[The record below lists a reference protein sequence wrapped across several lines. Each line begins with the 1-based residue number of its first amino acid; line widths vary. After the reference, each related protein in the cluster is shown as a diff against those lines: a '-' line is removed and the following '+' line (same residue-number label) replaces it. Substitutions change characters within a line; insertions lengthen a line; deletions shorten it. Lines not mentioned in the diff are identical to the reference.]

1 MHIEEPKISSDGAS
15 TGIDEHG
22 KPHLRAQLDP
32 PGMNRDLKRDLEG
45 NSLERS
51 LERSLEHS
59 LEQHLEQQAG
69 FLSDEEVGGGDS
81 HASRPEASPLPEVTR
96 AANPYYHD
104 DQARTSAAE
113 STREGTSLRGRE
125 RGLRQL
131 FVHIWFS
138 FIKSPQWS
146 FLVTSPT
153 NRAWMNG
160 ASRAG
165 WESTREAARKRRR
178 PHWLSYSARCSS
190 LPSLLSMRCVRPLNG
205 RTVSEPH
212 ISPRARYSATRWRRG
227 GEMKMM
233 HSKRSLAACILCEF
247 PVARALAH
255 FVCSRI
261 RVMCYRHHL
270 ETIALCAR
278 AGFTGSLRALP
289 EANLQVGLMAS
300 FFTDQERKQEQNVCV
315 SRLVECCTLDTV
327 RTRFLFY

>member
-1 MHIEEPKISSDGAS
+1 MKQMRSALVGEELGGSPEGGVHIEEPKISSDGAS

-22 KPHLRAQLDP
+22 KPHVRAQLDP
-32 PGMNRDLKRDLEG
+32 PGMNRDLERDLEG
-45 NSLERS
+45 NSLEKS

-59 LEQHLEQQAG
+59 LEQHLVLEQQAG
-69 FLSDEEVGGGDS
+69 FLSDEEAGGGDS

-125 RGLRQL
+125 HGLRQL

-146 FLVTSPT
+146 FLVTSPI

-190 LPSLLSMRCVRPLNG
+190 SPSLLSMRCVRPLNG

-233 HSKRSLAACILCEF
+233 HSKRSSCLYS
-247 PVARALAH
+247 V
-255 FVCSRI
+255 RI
-261 RVMCYRHHL
+261 SCG
-270 ETIALCAR
+270 T
-278 AGFTGSLRALP
+278 S
-289 EANLQVGLMAS
+289 
-300 FFTDQERKQEQNVCV
+300 VCV
-315 SRLVECCTLDTV
+315 STFCMLLHPSHVLPTPLGDDCFVCARRLYG
-327 RTRFLFY
+327 LFASTARGQSPGRAHGLHLH